1 MKVTI
6 KLNKD
11 EALAF
16 KNMKKS
22 LLPEGTDDDQFLKS
36 IFFMGL
42 EQFHQN
48 TMRAMHEYIKE
59 NEEKLRSEGVDVDSI
74 LSVNPQT
81 SEDVEESDDSASN

>member
-42 EQFHQN
+42 EQFHHN

-74 LSVNPQT
+74 LSANPEQT
-81 SEDVEESDDSASN
+81 QDLSDSDDTGSD